1 MRAASR
7 SPFAPHAPAKW
18 ETMRID
24 RMFKARRDLPRE
36 DDQLVSAFI
45 DGQVT
50 ARSNRPGSIIKNS
63 GMEHG
68 YKRIR
73 KGDLAISG
81 MNAHLGGLGIS
92 DSDGKCSPVYLVLR
106 PVVPIDSGFCSY
118 LLRHMAMSGYIR
130 SLVQTIRFNS
140 SDFKYE
146 DLKNFY
152 LPMPSVS
159 EQKAIADYLDRET
172 ARIDALIE
180 KKLRILTLIGDRTEI
195 LLAKYLDELIER
207 YGEVPLKSV
216 AKLSVSNVDK
226 KSYDGQIPVQLC
238 NYTDV
243 YYQRKISKEIVFMDA
258 TADFAQIQKLTLNKG
273 DVLITKDSETADDIA
288 VPALVVEDLPGVV
301 LGYHLALLRPFGI
314 LGDFLYW
321 VVLSRRCR
329 DAFSLAASGVTRFG
343 LRQDAIARVHVPM
356 VPLDEQMTMI
366 KLFENKITSGDMVV
380 ESIHRQVAL
389 LKERRQALIT
399 AAVTGELEISGV
411 AA

>member
-1 MRAASR
+1 VSKDSWQKITLNRIYRRREETNR
-7 SPFAPHAPAKW
+7 S
-18 ETMRID
+18 
-24 RMFKARRDLPRE
+24 DLPLLSVYRDFGVVERAGRDDNNNKPGE
-36 DDQLVSAFI
+36 DLNAYRV
-45 DGQVT
+45 VY
-50 ARSNRPGSIIKNS
+50 P
-63 GMEHG
+63 
-68 YKRIR
+68 
-73 KGDLAISG
+73 GDLVLNKMKTWQGSLGVSSFHGIVSPAYFVCRQISEG
-81 MNAHLGGLGIS
+81 DPRFLHH
-92 DSDGKCSPVYLVLR
+92 
-106 PVVPIDSGFCSY
+106 
-118 LLRHMAMSGYIR
+118 LLRSQHMIDKYAAHSKGIR
-130 SLVQTIRFNS
+130 PSQWDLPWDEFASFEVSL
-140 SDFKYE
+140 
-146 DLKNFY
+146 
-152 LPMPSVS
+152 PSIA

-172 ARIDALIE
+172 TLIDTLIDR
-180 KKLRILTLIGDRTEI
+180 KMRILTLIGDRTEI
-195 LLAKYLDELIER
+195 LLAKYVDELIER

-226 KSYDGQIPVQLC
+226 KSYEGQIPVQLC

-343 LRQDAIARVHVPM
+343 LRQDAIARVSIATA
-356 VPLDEQMTMI
+356 PLEEQKSLV
-366 KLFENKITSGDMVV
+366 KLIENSVSSGDSVV
-380 ESIHRQVAL
+380 DLIQRQVAL

-399 AAVTGELEISGV
+399 AAVTGEIEISEV

>member
-1 MRAASR
+1 MKVIVPLPTPESWGRR
-7 SPFAPHAPAKW
+7 RGKYLFQ
-18 ETMRID
+18 RI
-24 RMFKARRDLPRE
+24 KRDPSTSE
-36 DDQLVSAFI
+36 GVVTAFR

-50 ARSNRPGSIIKNS
+50 LRSKRRADGFTNAELEI
-63 GMEHG
+63 G
-68 YKRIR
+68 YQGIR
-73 KGDLAISG
+73 VGDLVIHGMDGFAGAIG
-81 MNAHLGGLGIS
+81 VS
-92 DSDGKCSPVYLVLR
+92 DSDGKASPVVHAYLSLDGNDPR
-106 PVVPIDSGFCSY
+106 YYAY
-118 LLRHMAMSGYIR
+118 LLRDLAKNGFITSLAKGIR
-130 SLVQTIRFNS
+130 ERSTAFDS
-140 SDFKYE
+140 EMFKCL
-146 DLKNFY
+146 D
-152 LPMPSVS
+152 LPMPTVA
-159 EQKAIADYLDRET
+159 EQMAIADYLDRET

-180 KKLRILTLIGDRTEI
+180 KKLQILALIGDRTEI

-207 YGEVPLKSV
+207 YGEVPLKTV

-258 TADFAQIQKLTLNKG
+258 TADFAQIQKLSLNKG

-356 VPLDEQMTMI
+356 APLDEQMTMI
-366 KLFENKITSGDMVV
+366 RFFENNITSGDMVV
-380 ESIHRQVAL
+380 ESIRRQVAL

-399 AAVTGELEISGV
+399 AAVTGDLEIAEV